1 MVGSETCPRL
11 LSFRSAAVRFA
22 VFDLDFLLRRARG
35 RNAVKPAAVLVGAV
49 STGPGWQLW
58 QSREI
63 MK

>member
-1 MVGSETCPRL
+1 MVGSEACPRL

-22 VFDLDFLLRRARG
+22 VFDSDILLRRARD
-35 RNAVKPAAVLVGAV
+35 RNTVEPAAVLVGV
-49 STGPGWQLW
+49 VLTGPGWQLW